1 MYNNGGQMNFEKC
14 QLLYRIIS
22 IGEITYMNNAV
33 FTTGDQRFTYPT
45 RLDSNIGNK
54 VINTL

>member
-22 IGEITYMNNAV
+22 IGEITYVNNAV

-45 RLDSNIGNK
+45 RLDRNIGNK